1 MCLCTKTNRRKSHI
15 MTTSARSEKLE
26 MRLSPQ
32 AKRLLREA
40 AELRHKSMSEFVLDS
55 ALAEAE
61 ETILEQ
67 RIFQLPKH
75 EWQAFVAALD
85 APPTCH
91 PRMERLLTTPSVF
104 D

>member
-1 MCLCTKTNRRKSHI
+1 MS
-15 MTTSARSEKLE
+15 SPARTEKLE
-26 MRLSPQ
+26 MRLSPE

-61 ETILEQ
+61 ATLLDR
-67 RIFQLPKH
+67 RIIQLNDAD
-75 EWQAFVAALD
+75 WTTFLAALD
-85 APPTCH
+85 GPPA
-91 PRMERLLTTPSVF
+91 RDDRLEQLLTSPSVF

>member
-1 MCLCTKTNRRKSHI
+1 
-15 MTTSARSEKLE
+15 MTSPARTEKLE
-26 MRLSPQ
+26 MRLSPE

-61 ETILEQ
+61 AILLDR
-67 RIFQLPKH
+67 RIIQLNDAD
-75 EWQAFVAALD
+75 WTAFLAALD
-85 APPTCH
+85 GPP
-91 PRMERLLTTPSVF
+91 RRDDRLEQILTSPSVF

>member
-1 MCLCTKTNRRKSHI
+1 
-15 MTTSARSEKLE
+15 
-26 MRLSPQ
+26 MRLSPE

-61 ETILEQ
+61 ATLLDR
-67 RIFQLPKH
+67 RIIQLNDSD
-75 EWQAFVAALD
+75 WTAFLAALD
-85 APPTCH
+85 GPS
-91 PRMERLLTTPSVF
+91 RRDDRLEQLLTSPSVF

>member
-1 MCLCTKTNRRKSHI
+1 
-15 MTTSARSEKLE
+15 
-26 MRLSPQ
+26 MRLSPE

-61 ETILEQ
+61 ATLLDR
-67 RIFQLPKH
+67 RIIQLNDAD
-75 EWQAFVAALD
+75 WTAFLAALD
-85 APPTCH
+85 GPPRH
-91 PRMERLLTTPSVF
+91 DERLEQLLTSPSVF

>member
-1 MCLCTKTNRRKSHI
+1 

-40 AELRHKSMSEFVLDS
+40 ADLRHKSMSEFVLDS

-67 RIFQLPKH
+67 RVFQLPKH
-75 EWQAFVAALD
+75 EWEAFIAALD
-85 APPTCH
+85 TPPSRH
-91 PRMERLLTTPSVF
+91 PRMEQLLTIRSVF
-104 D
+104 E